1 VIGKNN
7 MELLIKN
14 LGSIRNNNQTI
25 DLTKKFYTFIGYNN
39 SGKTLVS
46 QLLWTIFNDD
56 NISKFSENT
65 QIHSLQINSE
75 DPIKQITINQELIV
89 EILAKFS
96 QFIEKEVVNT
106 YNLDRNL
113 QATITKSIKL
123 VFKASIDELRDKG
136 FRINYLTENPLDYIV
151 ISKKEKSLSVYIE
164 DKTLV
169 HDILD
174 EASEKFF
181 KITEILRRNSIYN
194 LIIYSIIRLL
204 LLSQKEVPFF
214 IPASRSFFSVFYQY
228 IYEIE
233 RNNRSEYNRRLQ
245 ELIENIDDDSGTN
258 KDIFKHLQE
267 QLPKRSYT
275 EPMNKVIESLYSLNT
290 KKEINSVYNSLIEK
304 MIGLMGGEIT
314 VSSLES
320 IAPIQFSF
328 KFDETKDLPMYL
340 ASSSVNQLTLLYL
353 YLKYWARE
361 KNNFLMIDEP
371 EVNLHPENQIRL
383 MDILVQFVTE
393 HDNRVLITTHSPI
406 LTDILNNYV
415 YIHTLKSYD
424 VDVTKIIEDNQLKN
438 LSPEVS
444 IAKED
449 LGVYFFTGDKII
461 DYGTSQYGVYFRNFR
476 EVINSVQKSGE
487 ILTNHIYLA
496 ENE

>member
-14 LGSIRNNNQTI
+14 LGSIRNNNQAI

-46 QLLWTIFNDD
+46 QLLWTIFNND
-56 NISKFSENT
+56 NIRKFSENT
-65 QIHSLQINSE
+65 QIDSLVIDSE
-75 DPIKQITINQELIV
+75 KPIKKITINQELID
-89 EILAKFS
+89 EILNKFT

-106 YNLDRNL
+106 YNLD
-113 QATITKSIKL
+113 ASIKETIIGSNKLIFQADIKEFKETGFKTTFL
-123 VFKASIDELRDKG
+123 VRVAGNNDLE
-136 FRINYLTENPLDYIV
+136 YLQ
-151 ISKKEKSLSVYIE
+151 ISKGKGSLTINIKENNIPEKVFDQIPRDFFERAKPYKESV
-164 DKTLV
+164 
-169 HDILD
+169 
-174 EASEKFF
+174 
-181 KITEILRRNSIYN
+181 
-194 LIIYSIIRLL
+194 IIPSIIRV
-204 LLSQKEVPFF
+204 LLSPIQDTFF
-214 IPASRSFFSVFYQY
+214 IPASRSFFPVFYQY

-233 RNNRSEYNRRLQ
+233 RNKRSEYNRRLQ
-245 ELIENIDDDSGTN
+245 ELIENIDDDGDTN
-258 KDIFKHLQE
+258 KNIFKRLRE

-290 KKEINSVYNSLIEK
+290 KKKINSVYNSLIEK

-314 VSSLES
+314 ISSLES

-328 KFDETKDLPMYL
+328 KFDESKDLPMYL
-340 ASSSVNQLTLLYL
+340 ASSSVNQLTVLYL
-353 YLKYWARE
+353 YLKYWAKE

-415 YIHTLKSYD
+415 YLHTLKSYG

-438 LSPEVS
+438 LNPEIS

-461 DYGTSQYGVYFRNFR
+461 DYGTSQYGVYFRNFT

>member
-1 VIGKNN
+1 

-56 NISKFSENT
+56 NIRKFSENT
-65 QIHSLQINSE
+65 QIDSLVIDSE
-75 DPIKQITINQELIV
+75 KPIKKITINQELID
-89 EILAKFS
+89 EILNKFS

-106 YNLDRNL
+106 YNLD
-113 QATITKSIKL
+113 ASIKETIIGSNKL
-123 VFKASIDELRDKG
+123 VFQANIKEFKDKSFRLTFVVDNDRGYLQISNGKGSLTINIKENNIPEKVFDKIPRDFFERAK
-136 FRINYLTENPLDYIV
+136 P
-151 ISKKEKSLSVYIE
+151 SKKL
-164 DKTLV
+164 
-169 HDILD
+169 
-174 EASEKFF
+174 
-181 KITEILRRNSIYN
+181 
-194 LIIYSIIRLL
+194 LIIYSIIRV
-204 LLSQKEVPFF
+204 LLSPIQDTFF
-214 IPASRSFFSVFYQY
+214 IPASRSFFPVFYQY

-233 RNNRSEYNRRLQ
+233 RNKRSEYNRRLQ
-245 ELIENIDDDSGTN
+245 ELIENIDDDVDTN
-258 KDIFKHLQE
+258 KNIFKRLQE

-290 KKEINSVYNSLIEK
+290 KKKINSVYNSLIEK
-304 MIGLMGGEIT
+304 MSGLMGGEIT
-314 VSSLES
+314 ISSLES

-328 KFDETKDLPMYL
+328 KFDESKDLPMYL
-340 ASSSVNQLTLLYL
+340 ASSSVNQLTILYL
-353 YLKYWARE
+353 YLKYWAKE

-393 HDNRVLITTHSPI
+393 HNNRVLITTHSPI

-415 YIHTLKSYD
+415 YLHTLKSYD

-438 LSPEVS
+438 LNPEIS

-461 DYGTSQYGVYFRNFR
+461 DYGTSQYGVYFRNFK

>member
-1 VIGKNN
+1 

-14 LGSIRNNNQTI
+14 LGSIRNNNQAI

-56 NISKFSENT
+56 NIRKFSENT
-65 QIHSLQINSE
+65 QIDSLVIDSKK
-75 DPIKQITINQELIV
+75 PIKINQELID
-89 EILAKFS
+89 EILNKFS
-96 QFIEKEVVNT
+96 RFIEKEVVNT
-106 YNLDRNL
+106 YNLD
-113 QATITKSIKL
+113 ASIKETIIGSNKLIFQANIQEFKETKFKTTFL
-123 VFKASIDELRDKG
+123 VRVAGNNDLE
-136 FRINYLTENPLDYIV
+136 YLQ
-151 ISKKEKSLSVYIE
+151 ISKGKGSLTINIKEPNIPEKVFDQIPRDFFERAKPYKESV
-164 DKTLV
+164 
-169 HDILD
+169 
-174 EASEKFF
+174 
-181 KITEILRRNSIYN
+181 
-194 LIIYSIIRLL
+194 IIPSIIRV
-204 LLSQKEVPFF
+204 LLSYAEDTFF
-214 IPASRSFFSVFYQY
+214 IPASRSFFPVFYQY

-233 RNNRSEYNRRLQ
+233 RNKRSEYNRRLQ
-245 ELIENIDDDSGTN
+245 ELIENIDDDVDTN
-258 KDIFKHLQE
+258 RDIFKRLQE

-290 KKEINSVYNSLIEK
+290 NKKINSVYNSLIEK

-314 VSSLES
+314 ISSLES

-328 KFDETKDLPMYL
+328 KFDESKDLPMYL
-340 ASSSVNQLTLLYL
+340 ASSSVNQLTILYL
-353 YLKYWARE
+353 YLKYWAKE

-415 YIHTLKSYD
+415 YLHTLKSYG

-438 LSPEVS
+438 LNPEIS
-444 IAKED
+444 LAKED

-461 DYGTSQYGVYFRNFR
+461 DYGTSEYGVYFRNFK

>member
-1 VIGKNN
+1 MIGQNN

-14 LGSIRNNNQTI
+14 LGSIRNNNQAI

-46 QLLWTIFNDD
+46 QLLWTIFNHD
-56 NISKFSENT
+56 NIRKFSENT
-65 QIHSLQINSE
+65 QIDSLLIDSE
-75 DPIKQITINQELIV
+75 KPIKKIMINQELID
-89 EILAKFS
+89 EILNKFS

-106 YNLDRNL
+106 YNLD
-113 QATITKSIKL
+113 ASIKETIIGSNKL
-123 VFKASIDELRDKG
+123 IFQADIKEFKETEFQPTFLISVEGNNDLE
-136 FRINYLTENPLDYIV
+136 YLQ
-151 ISKKEKSLSVYIE
+151 ISKDQGSLTINIKELNIP
-164 DKTLV
+164 
-169 HDILD
+169 
-174 EASEKFF
+174 EKVFDQIPRDLF
-181 KITEILRRNSIYN
+181 ERAKPSKKL
-194 LIIYSIIRLL
+194 LIIYSIIRV
-204 LLSQKEVPFF
+204 LLSKTEDTFF
-214 IPASRSFFSVFYQY
+214 IPASRSFFPVFYQY

-233 RNNRSEYNRRLQ
+233 RNKRSEYNRRLQ
-245 ELIENIDDDSGTN
+245 ELIENIDDDSDTN
-258 KDIFKHLQE
+258 RDIFKRLQE

-275 EPMNKVIESLYSLNT
+275 EPMNKVIESLYSLNN
-290 KKEINSVYNSLIEK
+290 KKKINSVYNSLIEK

-314 VSSLES
+314 ISSLES

-328 KFDETKDLPMYL
+328 KFDESKDLPMYL
-340 ASSSVNQLTLLYL
+340 ASSSVNQLTILYL
-353 YLKYWARE
+353 YLKYWAKE

-393 HDNRVLITTHSPI
+393 HNNRVLITTHSPI

-415 YIHTLKSYD
+415 YLHTLKSYD

-438 LSPEVS
+438 LNPEIL

-461 DYGTSQYGVYFRNFR
+461 DYGTSQYGVYFRNFT

>member
-1 VIGKNN
+1 

-46 QLLWTIFNDD
+46 QLLWTIFNND
-56 NISKFSENT
+56 NIRRFSENT
-65 QIHSLQINSE
+65 EIDSLVIDSE
-75 DPIKQITINQELIV
+75 KPIKKITINQELID
-89 EILAKFS
+89 EILNKFS

-106 YNLDRNL
+106 YNLD
-113 QATITKSIKL
+113 ASIKETIIGSNKL
-123 VFKASIDELRDKG
+123 IFQADIKEFKDKS
-136 FRINYLTENPLDYIV
+136 FRLTFVVDNDLEYLQ
-151 ISKKEKSLSVYIE
+151 ISKGKGSLTINIKENNIPEKVFDQIPRDFFERAKPSKQSV
-164 DKTLV
+164 
-169 HDILD
+169 
-174 EASEKFF
+174 
-181 KITEILRRNSIYN
+181 
-194 LIIYSIIRLL
+194 IISSIIRV
-204 LLSQKEVPFF
+204 LLSPIQDTFF
-214 IPASRSFFSVFYQY
+214 IPASRSFFPVFYQY

-233 RNNRSEYNRRLQ
+233 RNKRSEYNRRLQ
-245 ELIENIDDDSGTN
+245 ELIENIDDDVDTN
-258 KDIFKHLQE
+258 RDIFKRLQE

-290 KKEINSVYNSLIEK
+290 KKKINSVYNSLIEK
-304 MIGLMGGEIT
+304 MSGLMGGEIT
-314 VSSLES
+314 ISSLES

-328 KFDETKDLPMYL
+328 KFDESKDLPMYL
-340 ASSSVNQLTLLYL
+340 ASSSVNQLTILYL
-353 YLKYWARE
+353 YLKYWAKE

-415 YIHTLKSYD
+415 YLHTLKSYG

-438 LSPEVS
+438 LNPEIS
-444 IAKED
+444 LAKED

-461 DYGTSQYGVYFRNFR
+461 DYGTSQYGVYFRNFT

>member
-1 VIGKNN
+1 

-14 LGSIRNNNQTI
+14 LGSIRNNNQAI

-56 NISKFSENT
+56 NIRKFSENT
-65 QIHSLQINSE
+65 QIDSLVIDSKK
-75 DPIKQITINQELIV
+75 PIKINQELID
-89 EILAKFS
+89 EILNKFS
-96 QFIEKEVVNT
+96 RFIEKEVVNT
-106 YNLDRNL
+106 YNLD
-113 QATITKSIKL
+113 ASIKETIISSNKLIFQADIKEFKETKFKTTFL
-123 VFKASIDELRDKG
+123 VRVAGNNDLE
-136 FRINYLTENPLDYIV
+136 YLQ
-151 ISKKEKSLSVYIE
+151 ISKSKGSLTINIKEPNIPEKVFDKIPRDFFERAKPYKESV
-164 DKTLV
+164 
-169 HDILD
+169 
-174 EASEKFF
+174 
-181 KITEILRRNSIYN
+181 
-194 LIIYSIIRLL
+194 IIPSIIRV
-204 LLSQKEVPFF
+204 LLSHAEDTFF
-214 IPASRSFFSVFYQY
+214 IPASRSFFPVFYQY

-233 RNNRSEYNRRLQ
+233 RNKRSEYNRRLQ
-245 ELIENIDDDSGTN
+245 ELIENIDDDGDTN
-258 KDIFKHLQE
+258 RDIFKRLQE

-290 KKEINSVYNSLIEK
+290 KKEINLVYNSLIEK

-314 VSSLES
+314 ISSLES

-328 KFDETKDLPMYL
+328 KFDESKDLPMYL
-340 ASSSVNQLTLLYL
+340 ASSSVNQLTILYL
-353 YLKYWARE
+353 YLKYWAKE

-393 HDNRVLITTHSPI
+393 HNNRVLITTHSPI

-415 YIHTLKSYD
+415 YLHTLKSYD

-438 LSPEVS
+438 LNPEIS
-444 IAKED
+444 LAKED

-461 DYGTSQYGVYFRNFR
+461 DYGTSEYGVYFRNFK

>member
-1 VIGKNN
+1 

-14 LGSIRNNNQTI
+14 LGSIRNNNQAI

-46 QLLWTIFNDD
+46 QLLWTIFNHD
-56 NISKFSENT
+56 NIRKFSENT
-65 QIHSLQINSE
+65 QIDSLVIDSE
-75 DPIKQITINQELIV
+75 KPIKKITINQELID
-89 EILAKFS
+89 EILNKFS
-96 QFIEKEVVNT
+96 RFIEKEVVNT
-106 YNLDRNL
+106 YNLD
-113 QATITKSIKL
+113 ASIKETIISSNKLIFQADIKEFKETTFKTTFL
-123 VFKASIDELRDKG
+123 VRVAGNNDLE
-136 FRINYLTENPLDYIV
+136 YLQ
-151 ISKKEKSLSVYIE
+151 ISKGKGSLTINIKENNIPDKVFDQIPRDFFERAKPYKESV
-164 DKTLV
+164 
-169 HDILD
+169 
-174 EASEKFF
+174 
-181 KITEILRRNSIYN
+181 
-194 LIIYSIIRLL
+194 IIPSIIRV
-204 LLSQKEVPFF
+204 LLSPIQDTFF
-214 IPASRSFFSVFYQY
+214 IPASRSFFPVFYQY

-233 RNNRSEYNRRLQ
+233 RNKRSEYNRRLQ
-245 ELIENIDDDSGTN
+245 ELIENIDDDSDSN
-258 KDIFKHLQE
+258 EDKLKRLRE

-314 VSSLES
+314 ISSLES

-328 KFDETKDLPMYL
+328 KFDESKDLPMYL
-340 ASSSVNQLTLLYL
+340 ASSSVNQLTILYL
-353 YLKYWARE
+353 YLKYWAKE

-415 YIHTLKSYD
+415 YLHTLKSYD
-424 VDVTKIIEDNQLKN
+424 VDVIKILEDNQLKN
-438 LSPEVS
+438 LNPEIS
-444 IAKED
+444 LAKED

-461 DYGTSQYGVYFRNFR
+461 DYGTSQYGVYFRNFK

>member
-1 VIGKNN
+1 

-14 LGSIRNNNQTI
+14 LGSIRNNNQAI

-46 QLLWTIFNDD
+46 QLLWTIFNND
-56 NISKFSENT
+56 NIRKFSENT
-65 QIHSLQINSE
+65 QIDSLVIDSE
-75 DPIKQITINQELIV
+75 KPIKKITINQELID
-89 EILAKFS
+89 EILNKFS
-96 QFIEKEVVNT
+96 RFIEKEVVNT
-106 YNLDRNL
+106 YNLD
-113 QATITKSIKL
+113 ASIKETIIGSNKL
-123 VFKASIDELRDKG
+123 VFQANIQEFKETKFKTTFLVRVAGNNDLE
-136 FRINYLTENPLDYIV
+136 YLQ
-151 ISKKEKSLSVYIE
+151 ISKGKGSLTINIKEPNIPEKVFDQIPRDFFERAKPYKESV
-164 DKTLV
+164 
-169 HDILD
+169 
-174 EASEKFF
+174 
-181 KITEILRRNSIYN
+181 
-194 LIIYSIIRLL
+194 IIPSIIRV
-204 LLSQKEVPFF
+204 LLSHAEDTFF
-214 IPASRSFFSVFYQY
+214 IPASRSFFPVFYQY

-233 RNNRSEYNRRLQ
+233 RNKRSEYNRRLQ
-245 ELIENIDDDSGTN
+245 ELIENIDDDVNTN
-258 KDIFKHLQE
+258 RDIFKRLQE

-304 MIGLMGGEIT
+304 MIRLMGGEIT
-314 VSSLES
+314 ISSLES

-328 KFDETKDLPMYL
+328 KFDESKDLPMYL
-340 ASSSVNQLTLLYL
+340 ASSSVNQLTVLYL
-353 YLKYWARE
+353 YLKYWAKE

-415 YIHTLKSYD
+415 YLHTLKSYD

-438 LSPEVS
+438 LNPEIS
-444 IAKED
+444 LAKED

-461 DYGTSQYGVYFRNFR
+461 DYGTSQYGVYFRNFK

>member
-1 VIGKNN
+1 

-14 LGSIRNNNQTI
+14 LGSIRNNNQAI

-56 NISKFSENT
+56 NIRKFSENT
-65 QIHSLQINSE
+65 QIDSLVIDSKK
-75 DPIKQITINQELIV
+75 PIKINQELID
-89 EILAKFS
+89 EILNKFS
-96 QFIEKEVVNT
+96 RFIEKEVVNT
-106 YNLDRNL
+106 YNLD
-113 QATITKSIKL
+113 ASIKETIISSNKLIFQANIQEFKETKFKTTFL
-123 VFKASIDELRDKG
+123 VRVAGNNDLE
-136 FRINYLTENPLDYIV
+136 YLQ
-151 ISKKEKSLSVYIE
+151 ISKGKGSLTINIKEPNIPEKVFDQIPRDFFDRAKPYKESV
-164 DKTLV
+164 
-169 HDILD
+169 
-174 EASEKFF
+174 
-181 KITEILRRNSIYN
+181 
-194 LIIYSIIRLL
+194 IIPSIIRV
-204 LLSQKEVPFF
+204 LLSYAEDTFF
-214 IPASRSFFSVFYQY
+214 IPASRSFFPVFYQY

-233 RNNRSEYNRRLQ
+233 RNKRSEYNRRLQ
-245 ELIENIDDDSGTN
+245 ELIENIDDDVDTN
-258 KDIFKHLQE
+258 RDIFKRLQE

-314 VSSLES
+314 ISSLES

-328 KFDETKDLPMYL
+328 KFDESKDLPMYL
-340 ASSSVNQLTLLYL
+340 ASSSVNQLTILYL
-353 YLKYWARE
+353 YLKYWAKE

-393 HDNRVLITTHSPI
+393 HNNRVLITTHSPI

-415 YIHTLKSYD
+415 YLHTLKSYD

-438 LSPEVS
+438 LNPEIS
-444 IAKED
+444 LAKED

-461 DYGTSQYGVYFRNFR
+461 DYGTSQYGVYFRNFK

>member
-1 VIGKNN
+1 

-14 LGSIRNNNQTI
+14 LGSIRNNTQTI

-46 QLLWTIFNDD
+46 QLLWTIFNRD
-56 NISKFSENT
+56 NIRKFSENA
-65 QIHSLQINSE
+65 QIDSLVIDSE
-75 DPIKQITINQELIV
+75 KPIKKITINQELID
-89 EILAKFS
+89 EILNKFS

-106 YNLDRNL
+106 YNLD
-113 QATITKSIKL
+113 ASIKETIIGSNKL
-123 VFKASIDELRDKG
+123 IFQADIKEFKETEFQPTFLISVEGNNDLE
-136 FRINYLTENPLDYIV
+136 YLQ
-151 ISKKEKSLSVYIE
+151 ISKDQGSLTINIKELNIP
-164 DKTLV
+164 
-169 HDILD
+169 
-174 EASEKFF
+174 EKVFDQIPRDLF
-181 KITEILRRNSIYN
+181 ERAKPSKKL
-194 LIIYSIIRLL
+194 LIIYSIIRV
-204 LLSQKEVPFF
+204 LLSKTEDTFF
-214 IPASRSFFSVFYQY
+214 IPASRSFFPVFYQY

-233 RNNRSEYNRRLQ
+233 RNKRSEYNRRLQ

-258 KDIFKHLQE
+258 RDIFKRLQE

-290 KKEINSVYNSLIEK
+290 KKKINSVYNSLIEK
-304 MIGLMGGEIT
+304 MIRLMGGEIT

-328 KFDETKDLPMYL
+328 KFDETNDLPMYL
-340 ASSSVNQLTLLYL
+340 ASSSVNQLTILYL
-353 YLKYWARE
+353 YLKYWAKE

-393 HDNRVLITTHSPI
+393 HNNRVLITTHSPI

-415 YIHTLKSYD
+415 YLHTLKSYG
-424 VDVTKIIEDNQLKN
+424 VDLTKIIEHNQLKN
-438 LSPEVS
+438 LNPEIS

-461 DYGTSQYGVYFRNFR
+461 DYGTSQYGVYFRNFK

>member
-1 VIGKNN
+1 

-46 QLLWTIFNDD
+46 QLLWTIFNHD
-56 NISKFSENT
+56 NIRKFSENN
-65 QIHSLQINSE
+65 QIDSLVIDSE
-75 DPIKQITINQELIV
+75 KPIKKITINQELID
-89 EILAKFS
+89 EILNKFS
-96 QFIEKEVVNT
+96 RFIEKEVVNT
-106 YNLDRNL
+106 YNLD
-113 QATITKSIKL
+113 ASIKETIISSNKL
-123 VFKASIDELRDKG
+123 IFQADIKEFKDKS
-136 FRINYLTENPLDYIV
+136 FRLTFVVDNDLEYLQ
-151 ISKKEKSLSVYIE
+151 ISKGKGSLTINIKELNIPEKVFDQIPRDLFERAKPYKESV
-164 DKTLV
+164 
-169 HDILD
+169 
-174 EASEKFF
+174 
-181 KITEILRRNSIYN
+181 
-194 LIIYSIIRLL
+194 IIPSIIRV
-204 LLSQKEVPFF
+204 LLSPIQDTFF
-214 IPASRSFFSVFYQY
+214 IPASRSFFPVFYQY

-233 RNNRSEYNRRLQ
+233 RNKRSEYNRRLQ
-245 ELIENIDDDSGTN
+245 ELIENIDDDSDTN
-258 KDIFKHLQE
+258 RDIFKRLQE

-290 KKEINSVYNSLIEK
+290 KKKINSVYNSLIEK
-304 MIGLMGGEIT
+304 MSRLMGGEIT
-314 VSSLES
+314 ISSLES

-328 KFDETKDLPMYL
+328 KFDESKDLPMYL
-340 ASSSVNQLTLLYL
+340 ASSSVNQLTILYL
-353 YLKYWARE
+353 YLKYWAKE

-415 YIHTLKSYD
+415 YLHTLKSYD

-438 LSPEVS
+438 LNPEIS

-461 DYGTSQYGVYFRNFR
+461 DYGTSQYGVYFRNFT

>member
-1 VIGKNN
+1 

-14 LGSIRNNNQTI
+14 LGSIRNNNQAI

-46 QLLWTIFNDD
+46 QLLWTIFNND
-56 NISKFSENT
+56 NIRKFSENT
-65 QIHSLQINSE
+65 EIDSLVIDSE
-75 DPIKQITINQELIV
+75 KPIKKITINQELID
-89 EILAKFS
+89 EILNKFS

-106 YNLDRNL
+106 YNLD
-113 QATITKSIKL
+113 ASIKETIIGSNKLIFQADIKEFKETTFKTTFL
-123 VFKASIDELRDKG
+123 VRVAGNNDLE
-136 FRINYLTENPLDYIV
+136 YLQ
-151 ISKKEKSLSVYIE
+151 ISKGKGSLTINIKENNIPEKVFDQIPRDFFERAKPYKESV
-164 DKTLV
+164 
-169 HDILD
+169 
-174 EASEKFF
+174 
-181 KITEILRRNSIYN
+181 
-194 LIIYSIIRLL
+194 IIPSIIRV
-204 LLSQKEVPFF
+204 LLSPIQDTFF
-214 IPASRSFFSVFYQY
+214 IPASRSFFPVFYQY

-233 RNNRSEYNRRLQ
+233 RNKRSEYNRRLQ
-245 ELIENIDDDSGTN
+245 ELIENIDDDGDSN
-258 KDIFKHLQE
+258 EDKLKRLRE

-304 MIGLMGGEIT
+304 MSRLMGGEIT
-314 VSSLES
+314 ISSLES

-328 KFDETKDLPMYL
+328 KFDESKDLPMYL
-340 ASSSVNQLTLLYL
+340 ASSSVNQLTILYL
-353 YLKYWARE
+353 YLKYWAKE

-415 YIHTLKSYD
+415 YLHTLKSYD

-438 LSPEVS
+438 LNPEIS

-461 DYGTSQYGVYFRNFR
+461 DYGTSQYGVYFRNFT

>member
-1 VIGKNN
+1 

-46 QLLWTIFNDD
+46 QLLWTIFNND
-56 NISKFSENT
+56 NIRKFSENT
-65 QIHSLQINSE
+65 QIDSLVIDSE
-75 DPIKQITINQELIV
+75 KPIKKITINQELIDK
-89 EILAKFS
+89 ILNKFT

-106 YNLDRNL
+106 YNLD
-113 QATITKSIKL
+113 ASIKETIIGSNKLIFQADIKEFKETGFKTTFL
-123 VFKASIDELRDKG
+123 VRVAGNNDLE
-136 FRINYLTENPLDYIV
+136 YLQ
-151 ISKKEKSLSVYIE
+151 ISKGKGSLTINIKENNIPEKVFDQIPRDFFERAKPYKESV
-164 DKTLV
+164 
-169 HDILD
+169 
-174 EASEKFF
+174 
-181 KITEILRRNSIYN
+181 
-194 LIIYSIIRLL
+194 IIPSIIRV
-204 LLSQKEVPFF
+204 LLSHAEDTFF
-214 IPASRSFFSVFYQY
+214 IPASRSFFPVFYQY

-233 RNNRSEYNRRLQ
+233 RNKRSEYNRRLQ
-245 ELIENIDDDSGTN
+245 ELIENIDDDGDTN
-258 KDIFKHLQE
+258 RDIFKRLRE

-290 KKEINSVYNSLIEK
+290 KKKINSVYNSLIEK
-304 MIGLMGGEIT
+304 MSGLMGGEIT
-314 VSSLES
+314 ISSLES

-328 KFDETKDLPMYL
+328 KFDESKDLPMYL
-340 ASSSVNQLTLLYL
+340 ASSSVNQLTILYL
-353 YLKYWARE
+353 YLKYWAKE

-393 HDNRVLITTHSPI
+393 HNNRVLITTHSPI

-415 YIHTLKSYD
+415 YLHTLKSYG

-438 LSPEVS
+438 LNPEIS

-461 DYGTSQYGVYFRNFR
+461 DYGTSQYGVYFRNFT

>member
-1 VIGKNN
+1 

-14 LGSIRNNNQTI
+14 LGSIRNNNQAI

-46 QLLWTIFNDD
+46 QLLWTIFNND
-56 NISKFSENT
+56 NIRKFSENT
-65 QIHSLQINSE
+65 QIDSLVIDSE
-75 DPIKQITINQELIV
+75 KPIKKITINQELID
-89 EILAKFS
+89 EILNKFT

-106 YNLDRNL
+106 YNLD
-113 QATITKSIKL
+113 ASIKETIIGSNKLIFQADIKEFKETGFKTTFL
-123 VFKASIDELRDKG
+123 VRVAGNNDLE
-136 FRINYLTENPLDYIV
+136 YLQ
-151 ISKKEKSLSVYIE
+151 ISKGKGSLTINIKENNIPEKVFDQIPRDFFERAKPYKESV
-164 DKTLV
+164 
-169 HDILD
+169 
-174 EASEKFF
+174 
-181 KITEILRRNSIYN
+181 
-194 LIIYSIIRLL
+194 IIPSIIRV
-204 LLSQKEVPFF
+204 LLSPIQDTFF
-214 IPASRSFFSVFYQY
+214 IPASRSFFPVFYQY

-233 RNNRSEYNRRLQ
+233 RNKRSEYNRRLQ
-245 ELIENIDDDSGTN
+245 ELIENIDDDGDTN
-258 KDIFKHLQE
+258 KNIFKRLRE

-290 KKEINSVYNSLIEK
+290 KKKINSVYNSLIEK

-314 VSSLES
+314 ISSLES

-328 KFDETKDLPMYL
+328 KFDESKDLPMYL
-340 ASSSVNQLTLLYL
+340 ASSSVNQLTILYL
-353 YLKYWARE
+353 YLKYWAKE

-415 YIHTLKSYD
+415 YLHTLKSYG

-438 LSPEVS
+438 LNPEIS

-461 DYGTSQYGVYFRNFR
+461 DYGTSQYGVYFRNFT

>member
-1 VIGKNN
+1 

-14 LGSIRNNNQTI
+14 LGSIRNNNQAI

-56 NISKFSENT
+56 NIRKFSENT
-65 QIHSLQINSE
+65 QIDSLVIDSKK
-75 DPIKQITINQELIV
+75 PIKINQELID
-89 EILAKFS
+89 EILNKFS
-96 QFIEKEVVNT
+96 RFIEKEVVNT
-106 YNLDRNL
+106 YNLD
-113 QATITKSIKL
+113 ASIKETIISSNKLIFQADIKEFKETKFKTTFL
-123 VFKASIDELRDKG
+123 VRVAGNNDLE
-136 FRINYLTENPLDYIV
+136 YLQ
-151 ISKKEKSLSVYIE
+151 ISKSKGSLTINIKEPNIPEKVFDKIPRDFFERAKPYKESV
-164 DKTLV
+164 
-169 HDILD
+169 
-174 EASEKFF
+174 
-181 KITEILRRNSIYN
+181 
-194 LIIYSIIRLL
+194 IIPSIIRV
-204 LLSQKEVPFF
+204 LLSHAEDTFF
-214 IPASRSFFSVFYQY
+214 IPASRSFFPVFYQY

-233 RNNRSEYNRRLQ
+233 RNKRSEYNRRFNRRLQ
-245 ELIENIDDDSGTN
+245 ELIENIDDDGDTN
-258 KDIFKHLQE
+258 RDIFKRLQE

-290 KKEINSVYNSLIEK
+290 KKEINLVYNSLIEK

-314 VSSLES
+314 ISSLES

-328 KFDETKDLPMYL
+328 KFDESKDLPMYL
-340 ASSSVNQLTLLYL
+340 ASSSVNQLTVLYL
-353 YLKYWARE
+353 YLKYWAKE

-415 YIHTLKSYD
+415 YLHTLKSYD

-438 LSPEVS
+438 LNPEIS
-444 IAKED
+444 LAKED

-461 DYGTSQYGVYFRNFR
+461 DYGTSEYGVYFRNFK

>member
-1 VIGKNN
+1 

-14 LGSIRNNNQTI
+14 LGSIRNNNQAI

-46 QLLWTIFNDD
+46 QLLWTIFNHD
-56 NISKFSENT
+56 NIRKFSENT
-65 QIHSLQINSE
+65 QIDSLLIDSE
-75 DPIKQITINQELIV
+75 KPIKKIRINQELID
-89 EILAKFS
+89 EILNKFS
-96 QFIEKEVVNT
+96 RFIEKEVVNT
-106 YNLDRNL
+106 YNLD
-113 QATITKSIKL
+113 ASIKETIISSNKL
-123 VFKASIDELRDKG
+123 IFQADIKEFKDKS
-136 FRINYLTENPLDYIV
+136 FRLTFVVDNDLEYLQ
-151 ISKKEKSLSVYIE
+151 ISKEQGSLTINIKELNIPEKVFDQIPRDLFERAKPSKESV
-164 DKTLV
+164 
-169 HDILD
+169 
-174 EASEKFF
+174 
-181 KITEILRRNSIYN
+181 
-194 LIIYSIIRLL
+194 IIPSIIRV
-204 LLSQKEVPFF
+204 LLSHAEDTFF
-214 IPASRSFFSVFYQY
+214 IPASRSFFPVFYQY

-233 RNNRSEYNRRLQ
+233 RNKRSEYNRRLQ
-245 ELIENIDDDSGTN
+245 ELIENIDDDVDTN
-258 KDIFKHLQE
+258 RDIFKRLQE

-290 KKEINSVYNSLIEK
+290 KKKINSVYNSLIEK
-304 MIGLMGGEIT
+304 MTGLMGGEIT
-314 VSSLES
+314 ISSLES

-328 KFDETKDLPMYL
+328 KFDESKDLPMYL
-340 ASSSVNQLTLLYL
+340 ASSSVNQLTILYL
-353 YLKYWARE
+353 YLKYWAKE

-393 HDNRVLITTHSPI
+393 HNNRVLITTHSPI

-415 YIHTLKSYD
+415 YLHTLKSYD

-438 LSPEVS
+438 LNPEIS

-461 DYGTSQYGVYFRNFR
+461 DYGTSQYGVYFRNFT

>member
-1 VIGKNN
+1 MIGKNN

-14 LGSIRNNNQTI
+14 LESIRNNNQAI

-46 QLLWTIFNDD
+46 QLLWTIFNHD
-56 NISKFSENT
+56 NIRKFSK
-65 QIHSLQINSE
+65 IPKLILYLIDSE
-75 DPIKQITINQELIV
+75 KPIKKVTINQELID
-89 EILAKFS
+89 EILNKFS
-96 QFIEKEVVNT
+96 RFIEKEVVNT
-106 YNLDRNL
+106 YNLD
-113 QATITKSIKL
+113 ASIKETIISSNKLIFQANIQEFKETKFKTTFL
-123 VFKASIDELRDKG
+123 VRVAGNNDLE
-136 FRINYLTENPLDYIV
+136 YLQ
-151 ISKKEKSLSVYIE
+151 ISKGKGSLTINIKEPNIPEKVFDQIPRDFFERAKPYKESV
-164 DKTLV
+164 
-169 HDILD
+169 
-174 EASEKFF
+174 
-181 KITEILRRNSIYN
+181 
-194 LIIYSIIRLL
+194 IIPSIIRV
-204 LLSQKEVPFF
+204 LLSHAEDTFF
-214 IPASRSFFSVFYQY
+214 IPASRSFFPVFYQY

-233 RNNRSEYNRRLQ
+233 RNKRSEYNRRLQ
-245 ELIENIDDDSGTN
+245 ELIENIDDDGDTN
-258 KDIFKHLQE
+258 KNIFKRLQE

-314 VSSLES
+314 ISSLES

-328 KFDETKDLPMYL
+328 KFDESKDLPMYL
-340 ASSSVNQLTLLYL
+340 ASSSVNQLTVLYL
-353 YLKYWARE
+353 YLKYLAKE

-415 YIHTLKSYD
+415 YLHTLKSYD

-438 LSPEVS
+438 LNPEIS
-444 IAKED
+444 LAKED

-461 DYGTSQYGVYFRNFR
+461 DYGTSQYGVYFRNFT

-487 ILTNHIYLA
+487 VFNQSYLFSR
-496 ENE
+496 E

>member
-1 VIGKNN
+1 

-46 QLLWTIFNDD
+46 QLLWTIFNND
-56 NISKFSENT
+56 NIRKFSENT
-65 QIHSLQINSE
+65 QIDSLVIDSE
-75 DPIKQITINQELIV
+75 KPIKKITINQELID
-89 EILAKFS
+89 EILNKFS
-96 QFIEKEVVNT
+96 RFIEKEVVNT
-106 YNLDRNL
+106 YNLD
-113 QATITKSIKL
+113 ASIKETIISSNKL
-123 VFKASIDELRDKG
+123 IFQADIKEFKDKS
-136 FRINYLTENPLDYIV
+136 FRLTFVVDNDLEYLQ
-151 ISKKEKSLSVYIE
+151 ISKGKGSLTINIKENNIPEKVFDKIPRDFFERAKPYKESV
-164 DKTLV
+164 
-169 HDILD
+169 
-174 EASEKFF
+174 
-181 KITEILRRNSIYN
+181 
-194 LIIYSIIRLL
+194 IIPSIIRV
-204 LLSQKEVPFF
+204 LLSPIQDTFF
-214 IPASRSFFSVFYQY
+214 IPASRSFFPVFYQY

-233 RNNRSEYNRRLQ
+233 RNKRSEYNRRLQ
-245 ELIENIDDDSGTN
+245 ELIENIDDDSDTN
-258 KDIFKHLQE
+258 RDIFKRLQE

-290 KKEINSVYNSLIEK
+290 KKKINSVYNSLIEK
-304 MIGLMGGEIT
+304 MSRLMGGEIT
-314 VSSLES
+314 ISSLES

-328 KFDETKDLPMYL
+328 KFDESKDLPMYL
-340 ASSSVNQLTLLYL
+340 ASSSVNQLTILYL
-353 YLKYWARE
+353 YLKYWAKE

-415 YIHTLKSYD
+415 YLHTLKSYD

-438 LSPEVS
+438 LNPEIS

-461 DYGTSQYGVYFRNFR
+461 DYGTSQYGVYFRNFT

>member
-1 VIGKNN
+1 

-14 LGSIRNNNQTI
+14 LGSIRNNNQAI

-46 QLLWTIFNDD
+46 QLLWTIFNHD
-56 NISKFSENT
+56 NIRKFSENT
-65 QIHSLQINSE
+65 QIDSLLIDSE
-75 DPIKQITINQELIV
+75 KPIKKITINQELID
-89 EILAKFS
+89 EILNKFS
-96 QFIEKEVVNT
+96 RFIEKEVVNT
-106 YNLDRNL
+106 YNLD
-113 QATITKSIKL
+113 ASIKETIIGSNKL
-123 VFKASIDELRDKG
+123 VFQADIKEFKDKSFRLTFVVDNDRGYLQISNGKGSLTINIKENNIPEKVFDKIPRDFFERAK
-136 FRINYLTENPLDYIV
+136 P
-151 ISKKEKSLSVYIE
+151 SKKL
-164 DKTLV
+164 
-169 HDILD
+169 
-174 EASEKFF
+174 
-181 KITEILRRNSIYN
+181 
-194 LIIYSIIRLL
+194 LIIYSIIRV
-204 LLSQKEVPFF
+204 LLSKTEDTFF
-214 IPASRSFFSVFYQY
+214 IPASRSFFPVFYQY

-233 RNNRSEYNRRLQ
+233 RNKRSEYNRRLQ
-245 ELIENIDDDSGTN
+245 ELIENIDDDVDTN
-258 KDIFKHLQE
+258 KNIFKRLQE

-290 KKEINSVYNSLIEK
+290 KKKINSVYNSLIEK

-314 VSSLES
+314 ISSLES

-328 KFDETKDLPMYL
+328 KFDESKDLPMYL
-340 ASSSVNQLTLLYL
+340 ASSSVNQLTILYL
-353 YLKYWARE
+353 YLKYWAKE

-393 HDNRVLITTHSPI
+393 HNNRVLITTHSPI

-415 YIHTLKSYD
+415 YLHTLKSYD

-438 LSPEVS
+438 LNPEIS

-461 DYGTSQYGVYFRNFR
+461 DYGTSQYGVYFRNFK

>member
-1 VIGKNN
+1 

-14 LGSIRNNNQTI
+14 LGSIRNNNQAI

-46 QLLWTIFNDD
+46 QLLWTIFNHD
-56 NISKFSENT
+56 NIRKFSENT
-65 QIHSLQINSE
+65 EIDSLVIDSE
-75 DPIKQITINQELIV
+75 KPIKINQELID
-89 EILAKFS
+89 EILNKFS
-96 QFIEKEVVNT
+96 RFIEKEVVNT
-106 YNLDRNL
+106 YNLD
-113 QATITKSIKL
+113 ASIKETIISSNKLIFQANIKEFKETKFKTTFL
-123 VFKASIDELRDKG
+123 VRVAGNNDLE
-136 FRINYLTENPLDYIV
+136 YLQ
-151 ISKKEKSLSVYIE
+151 ISKGKGSLTINIKENNIPEKVFDQIPRDFFERVNPYKESV
-164 DKTLV
+164 
-169 HDILD
+169 
-174 EASEKFF
+174 
-181 KITEILRRNSIYN
+181 
-194 LIIYSIIRLL
+194 IIPSIIRV
-204 LLSQKEVPFF
+204 LLSKTEDTFF
-214 IPASRSFFSVFYQY
+214 IPASRSFFPVFYQY

-233 RNNRSEYNRRLQ
+233 RNKRSEYNRRLQ
-245 ELIENIDDDSGTN
+245 ELIENIDDDSDTN
-258 KDIFKHLQE
+258 RDIFKRLQE

-290 KKEINSVYNSLIEK
+290 KKKINSVYNSLIEK

-314 VSSLES
+314 ISSLES

-328 KFDETKDLPMYL
+328 KFDESKDLPMYL
-340 ASSSVNQLTLLYL
+340 ASSSVNQLTILYL
-353 YLKYWARE
+353 YLKYWAKE

-415 YIHTLKSYD
+415 YLHTLKSYD

-438 LSPEVS
+438 LNPEIS
-444 IAKED
+444 LAKED

-461 DYGTSQYGVYFRNFR
+461 DYGTSQYGVYFRNFK

>member
-1 VIGKNN
+1 

-14 LGSIRNNNQTI
+14 LGSIRNNTQTI

-46 QLLWTIFNDD
+46 QLLWTIFNHG
-56 NISKFSENT
+56 NISKFSEHT
-65 QIHSLQINSE
+65 QIDSLDIDSANT
-75 DPIKQITINQELIV
+75 IRINQELIDEV
-89 EILAKFS
+89 LGKFS
-96 QFIEKEVVNT
+96 RFIEKEVVNT
-106 YNLDRNL
+106 YNLD
-113 QATITKSIKL
+113 ASIKETIISSNKL
-123 VFKASIDELRDKG
+123 AFQADIKEFKETEFQPTFLISVEGNNDLE
-136 FRINYLTENPLDYIV
+136 YLQ
-151 ISKKEKSLSVYIE
+151 ISKRKGSLTINIKENNIPEQVF
-164 DKTLV
+164 DKIPR
-169 HDILD
+169 D
-174 EASEKFF
+174 FF
-181 KITEILRRNSIYN
+181 ERAKPSKES
-194 LIIYSIIRLL
+194 LIISSIIRV
-204 LLSQKEVPFF
+204 LLSQTQDTFF
-214 IPASRSFFSVFYQY
+214 IPASRSFFPVFYQY

-233 RNNRSEYNRRLQ
+233 RNKRIESNRLFL
-245 ELIENIDDDSGTN
+245 ELIENIDEDSDN
-258 KDIFKHLQE
+258 KEDKFKRLRE

-304 MIGLMGGEIT
+304 MITLMGGEIT
-314 VSSLES
+314 ISSLES

-340 ASSSVNQLTLLYL
+340 ASSSVNQLTVLYL
-353 YLKYWARE
+353 YLKYWAKE

-383 MDILVQFVTE
+383 MDILVQFVTDY
-393 HDNRVLITTHSPI
+393 DNRVLITTHSPI

-415 YIHTLKSYD
+415 YLHTLKSYD
-424 VDVTKIIEDNQLKN
+424 VDVAKIIEDNQLKN
-438 LSPEVS
+438 LNPEIS

-461 DYGTSQYGVYFRNFR
+461 DYGTSQYGVYFRNFK

>member
-1 VIGKNN
+1 

-56 NISKFSENT
+56 NIRKFSENT
-65 QIHSLQINSE
+65 QIDSLVIDSE
-75 DPIKQITINQELIV
+75 KPIKKITINQELID
-89 EILAKFS
+89 EILNKFS
-96 QFIEKEVVNT
+96 RFIEKEVVNT
-106 YNLDRNL
+106 YNLD
-113 QATITKSIKL
+113 ASIKETIIGSNKLIFQANIQEFKETKFKTTFL
-123 VFKASIDELRDKG
+123 VRVAGNNDLE
-136 FRINYLTENPLDYIV
+136 YLQ
-151 ISKKEKSLSVYIE
+151 ISKGKGSLTINIKEPNIPEKVFDQIPRDFFERAKPYKESV
-164 DKTLV
+164 
-169 HDILD
+169 
-174 EASEKFF
+174 
-181 KITEILRRNSIYN
+181 
-194 LIIYSIIRLL
+194 IIPSIIRV
-204 LLSQKEVPFF
+204 LLSHAEDTFF
-214 IPASRSFFSVFYQY
+214 IPASRSFFPVFYQY

-233 RNNRSEYNRRLQ
+233 RNKRSEYNRRLQ
-245 ELIENIDDDSGTN
+245 ELIENIDDDGDTN
-258 KDIFKHLQE
+258 RDIFKRLQE

-304 MIGLMGGEIT
+304 MIRLMGGEIT
-314 VSSLES
+314 ISSLES

-328 KFDETKDLPMYL
+328 KFDESKDLPMYL
-340 ASSSVNQLTLLYL
+340 ASSSVNQLTILYL
-353 YLKYWARE
+353 YLKYWAKE

-415 YIHTLKSYD
+415 YLHTLKSYD

-438 LSPEVS
+438 LNPEIS

-461 DYGTSQYGVYFRNFR
+461 DYGTSQYGVYFRNFT

>member
-1 VIGKNN
+1 

-14 LGSIRNNNQTI
+14 LGSIRNNNQAI

-56 NISKFSENT
+56 NIRKFSENT
-65 QIHSLQINSE
+65 QIDSLVIDSE
-75 DPIKQITINQELIV
+75 KPIKKITINQELID
-89 EILAKFS
+89 EILNKFS
-96 QFIEKEVVNT
+96 RFIEKEVVNT
-106 YNLDRNL
+106 YNLD
-113 QATITKSIKL
+113 ASIKETIISSNKLIFQADIKEFKETTFKTTFL
-123 VFKASIDELRDKG
+123 VRVAGNNDLE
-136 FRINYLTENPLDYIV
+136 YLQ
-151 ISKKEKSLSVYIE
+151 ISKGKGSLTINIKENNIPDKVFDQIPRDFFERAKPYKESV
-164 DKTLV
+164 
-169 HDILD
+169 
-174 EASEKFF
+174 
-181 KITEILRRNSIYN
+181 
-194 LIIYSIIRLL
+194 IIPSIIRV
-204 LLSQKEVPFF
+204 LLSPIQDTFF
-214 IPASRSFFSVFYQY
+214 IPASRSFFPVFYQY

-233 RNNRSEYNRRLQ
+233 RNKRSEYNRRLQ
-245 ELIENIDDDSGTN
+245 ELIENIDDDSDSN
-258 KDIFKHLQE
+258 EDKLKRLRE

-314 VSSLES
+314 ISSLES

-328 KFDETKDLPMYL
+328 KFDESKDLPMYL
-340 ASSSVNQLTLLYL
+340 ASSSVNQLTILYL
-353 YLKYWARE
+353 YLKYWAKE

-393 HDNRVLITTHSPI
+393 YDNRVLITTHSPI

-415 YIHTLKSYD
+415 YLHTLKSYD
-424 VDVTKIIEDNQLKN
+424 VDVIKILEDNQLKN
-438 LSPEVS
+438 LNPEIS
-444 IAKED
+444 LAKED

-461 DYGTSQYGVYFRNFR
+461 DYGTSQYGVYFRNFK

>member
-1 VIGKNN
+1 

-46 QLLWTIFNDD
+46 QLLWTIFNHD
-56 NISKFSENT
+56 NIRKFSENN
-65 QIHSLQINSE
+65 QIDSLVIDSE
-75 DPIKQITINQELIV
+75 KPIKKITINQKLID
-89 EILAKFS
+89 EILNKFS
-96 QFIEKEVVNT
+96 RFIEKEVVNT
-106 YNLDRNL
+106 YNLD
-113 QATITKSIKL
+113 ASIKETIISSNKL
-123 VFKASIDELRDKG
+123 IFQADIKEFKDKS
-136 FRINYLTENPLDYIV
+136 FRLTFVVDNDLEYLQ
-151 ISKKEKSLSVYIE
+151 ISKEQGSLTINIKELNIPEKVFDQIPRDLFERAKPYKESV
-164 DKTLV
+164 
-169 HDILD
+169 
-174 EASEKFF
+174 
-181 KITEILRRNSIYN
+181 
-194 LIIYSIIRLL
+194 IIPSIIRV
-204 LLSQKEVPFF
+204 LLSPIQDTFF
-214 IPASRSFFSVFYQY
+214 IPASRSFFPVFYQY

-233 RNNRSEYNRRLQ
+233 RNKRSEYNRRLQ
-245 ELIENIDDDSGTN
+245 ELIENIDDDVDTN
-258 KDIFKHLQE
+258 RDIFKRLQE

-290 KKEINSVYNSLIEK
+290 NKKINSVYNSMIEK

-314 VSSLES
+314 ISSLES

-328 KFDETKDLPMYL
+328 KFDESKDLPMYL
-340 ASSSVNQLTLLYL
+340 ASSSVNQLTILYL
-353 YLKYWARE
+353 YLKYWAKE

-393 HDNRVLITTHSPI
+393 HNNRVLITTHSPI

-415 YIHTLKSYD
+415 YLHTLKSYD

-438 LSPEVS
+438 LNPEIS

-461 DYGTSQYGVYFRNFR
+461 DYGTSQYGVYFRNFT

>member
-1 VIGKNN
+1 

-14 LGSIRNNNQTI
+14 LGSIRNNNQAI

-46 QLLWTIFNDD
+46 QLLWTIFNND
-56 NISKFSENT
+56 NIRKFSENT
-65 QIHSLQINSE
+65 QIDSLVIDSE
-75 DPIKQITINQELIV
+75 KPIKKITINQELID
-89 EILAKFS
+89 EILNKFT

-106 YNLDRNL
+106 YNLD
-113 QATITKSIKL
+113 ASIKETIIGSNKL
-123 VFKASIDELRDKG
+123 IFQADIKEFKETGFQQTFLISVEGNNDLEYLQINKDQGSLTINIKENNIPEKVFDQIPRDLFERAKPSQK
-136 FRINYLTENPLDYIV
+136 L
-151 ISKKEKSLSVYIE
+151 
-164 DKTLV
+164 
-169 HDILD
+169 
-174 EASEKFF
+174 
-181 KITEILRRNSIYN
+181 
-194 LIIYSIIRLL
+194 LIIYSIIRV
-204 LLSQKEVPFF
+204 LLSKTEDTFF
-214 IPASRSFFSVFYQY
+214 IPASRSFFPVFYQY

-233 RNNRSEYNRRLQ
+233 RNKRSEYNRRLQ
-245 ELIENIDDDSGTN
+245 ELIENIDDDVDTN
-258 KDIFKHLQE
+258 RDIFKRLQE

-290 KKEINSVYNSLIEK
+290 KKKINSVYNSLIEK

-314 VSSLES
+314 ISSLES

-328 KFDETKDLPMYL
+328 KFDESKDLPMYL
-340 ASSSVNQLTLLYL
+340 ASSSVNQLTILYL
-353 YLKYWARE
+353 YLKYWAKE

-393 HDNRVLITTHSPI
+393 HNNRVLITTHSPI

-415 YIHTLKSYD
+415 YLHTLKSYG

-438 LSPEVS
+438 LNPEIS
-444 IAKED
+444 LAKED

-461 DYGTSQYGVYFRNFR
+461 DYGTSQYGVYFRNFT

>member
-1 VIGKNN
+1 

-14 LGSIRNNNQTI
+14 LGSIRNNNQAI

-46 QLLWTIFNDD
+46 QLLWTIFNHD
-56 NISKFSENT
+56 NIRKFSENT
-65 QIHSLQINSE
+65 QIDSLLIDSE
-75 DPIKQITINQELIV
+75 KPIKKIRINQELID
-89 EILAKFS
+89 EILNKFS
-96 QFIEKEVVNT
+96 RFIEKEVVNT
-106 YNLDRNL
+106 YNLD
-113 QATITKSIKL
+113 ASIKETIISSNKL
-123 VFKASIDELRDKG
+123 IFQADIKEFKDKS
-136 FRINYLTENPLDYIV
+136 FRLTFVVDNDLEYLQ
-151 ISKKEKSLSVYIE
+151 ISKEQGSLTINIKELNIPEKVFDQIPRDLFERAKPSKESV
-164 DKTLV
+164 
-169 HDILD
+169 
-174 EASEKFF
+174 
-181 KITEILRRNSIYN
+181 
-194 LIIYSIIRLL
+194 IIPSIIRV
-204 LLSQKEVPFF
+204 LLSKTEDTFF
-214 IPASRSFFSVFYQY
+214 IPASRSFFPVFYQY

-233 RNNRSEYNRRLQ
+233 RNKRIESNRLFL
-245 ELIENIDDDSGTN
+245 ELIENIDDDSDSHED
-258 KDIFKHLQE
+258 KLKRLQE

-290 KKEINSVYNSLIEK
+290 KKKINSVYNSLIEK
-304 MIGLMGGEIT
+304 MTGLMGGEIT
-314 VSSLES
+314 ISSLES

-328 KFDETKDLPMYL
+328 KFDESKDLPMYL
-340 ASSSVNQLTLLYL
+340 ASSSVNQLTILYL
-353 YLKYWARE
+353 YLKYWAKE

-393 HDNRVLITTHSPI
+393 HNNRVLITTHSPI

-415 YIHTLKSYD
+415 YLHTLKSYD

-438 LSPEVS
+438 LNPEIS

-461 DYGTSQYGVYFRNFR
+461 DYGTSQYGVYFRNFK

>member
-1 VIGKNN
+1 MIGQNN

-14 LGSIRNNNQTI
+14 LGSIRNNNQAI

-46 QLLWTIFNDD
+46 QLLWTIFNHD
-56 NISKFSENT
+56 NIRKFSENT
-65 QIHSLQINSE
+65 QIDSLLIDSE
-75 DPIKQITINQELIV
+75 KPIKKIMINQELID
-89 EILAKFS
+89 EILNKFS

-106 YNLDRNL
+106 YNLD
-113 QATITKSIKL
+113 ASIKETIIGSNKL
-123 VFKASIDELRDKG
+123 IFQADIKEFKETEFQPTFLISVEGNNDLE
-136 FRINYLTENPLDYIV
+136 YLQ
-151 ISKKEKSLSVYIE
+151 ISKDQGSLTINIKELNIP
-164 DKTLV
+164 
-169 HDILD
+169 
-174 EASEKFF
+174 EKVFDQIPRDLF
-181 KITEILRRNSIYN
+181 ERAKPSKKL
-194 LIIYSIIRLL
+194 LIIYSIIRV
-204 LLSQKEVPFF
+204 LLSKTEDTFF
-214 IPASRSFFSVFYQY
+214 IPASRSFFPVFYQY

-233 RNNRSEYNRRLQ
+233 RNKRSEYNRRLQ
-245 ELIENIDDDSGTN
+245 ELIENIDDDSDTN
-258 KDIFKHLQE
+258 RDIFKRLQE

-290 KKEINSVYNSLIEK
+290 KKKINSVYNSLIEK
-304 MIGLMGGEIT
+304 MSGLMGGEIT
-314 VSSLES
+314 ISSLES

-328 KFDETKDLPMYL
+328 KFDESKDLPMYL
-340 ASSSVNQLTLLYL
+340 ASSSVNQLTILYL
-353 YLKYWARE
+353 YLKYWAKE

-415 YIHTLKSYD
+415 YLHTLKSYD

-438 LSPEVS
+438 LNPEIS

-461 DYGTSQYGVYFRNFR
+461 DYGTSEYGVYFRNFK

>member
-1 VIGKNN
+1 

-46 QLLWTIFNDD
+46 QLLWTIFNHD
-56 NISKFSENT
+56 NIEKFSENT
-65 QIHSLQINSE
+65 QIDFLVIDSE
-75 DPIKQITINQELIV
+75 KPIKKITINQELID
-89 EILAKFS
+89 EILNKFS

-106 YNLDRNL
+106 YNLD
-113 QATITKSIKL
+113 ASIKETIIGSNKL
-123 VFKASIDELRDKG
+123 IFQADIKEFKDKSFRLTFVVDNDLEYLQMSKRKGSLTINIKENNIPEKVFDKIPRDFFERAKPSK
-136 FRINYLTENPLDYIV
+136 ESV
-151 ISKKEKSLSVYIE
+151 IISSV
-164 DKTLV
+164 
-169 HDILD
+169 
-174 EASEKFF
+174 
-181 KITEILRRNSIYN
+181 ITV
-194 LIIYSIIRLL
+194 
-204 LLSQKEVPFF
+204 LLSKTEDTFF
-214 IPASRSFFSVFYQY
+214 IPASRSFFPVFYQY

-233 RNNRSEYNRRLQ
+233 RNKRSEYNRRLQ
-245 ELIENIDDDSGTN
+245 ELIENIDDDSDTN
-258 KDIFKHLQE
+258 RDIFKRLQE

-275 EPMNKVIESLYSLNT
+275 EPMNKVIESLYSLNN
-290 KKEINSVYNSLIEK
+290 KKKINSVYNSLIEK

-314 VSSLES
+314 ISSLES

-328 KFDETKDLPMYL
+328 KFDESKDLPMYL
-340 ASSSVNQLTLLYL
+340 ASSSVNQLTVLYL
-353 YLKYWARE
+353 YLKYWAKE

-415 YIHTLKSYD
+415 YLHTLKSYD

-438 LSPEVS
+438 LNPEIS

-461 DYGTSQYGVYFRNFR
+461 DYGTSQYGVYFRNFK